1 MGGFVVSTLAIDP
14 VLAARTRAA
23 IRHAI
28 EESDGPIPPI
38 FLVQFLLN
46 DWQRFLS
53 STRDTHGEDSV
64 EMSEA
69 LEATTDLLWSVMPM
83 PSEAEKAALRTTL
96 PGLVKCV
103 KKGMAAIEMAEEKQ
117 SAFLQQLREW
127 HARLLSGKGGYEAI
141 TTTFDPTRAK
151 SSDDTIQ
158 LRAHELKC
166 RELMDMLDNAAVEHI
181 DMVDMRPNSWSALK

>member
-1 MGGFVVSTLAIDP
+1 MSTLAIDP
-14 VLAARTRAA
+14 VLAAHTRAA

-38 FLVQFLLN
+38 FVVQFLLN
-46 DWQRFLS
+46 DWQRYLCAM
-53 STRDTHGEDSV
+53 RDTHGEDSV
-64 EMSEA
+64 EMSDA

-83 PSEAEKAALRTTL
+83 LSEAEKTALRTTL
-96 PGLVKCV
+96 PGLVKSV
-103 KKGMAAIEMAEEKQ
+103 KRGMAAIDLPEEEQ

-127 HARLLSGKGGYEAI
+127 HAQLLSGKGGYEAI
-141 TTTFDPTRAK
+141 TATFDPTRAQ

-158 LRAHELKC
+158 LRAHDLKC

-181 DMVDMRPNSWSALK
+181 DMDSAHPNRWSAR